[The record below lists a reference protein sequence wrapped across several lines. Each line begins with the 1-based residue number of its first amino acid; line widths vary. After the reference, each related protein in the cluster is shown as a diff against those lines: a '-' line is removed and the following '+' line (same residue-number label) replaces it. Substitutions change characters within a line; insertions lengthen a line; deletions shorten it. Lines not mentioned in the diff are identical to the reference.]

1 MEIALTIL
9 FIGIII
15 FCAHLFAVIYE
26 RTKVPDVLFLF
37 LIGFLVG
44 PVLGVVRPAHFG
56 AVGNVFT
63 TITLILIL
71 FESGIGISLKGIR
84 QSLKGLLRLTFLSF
98 IGTVIIVGGLVF
110 VLTKMGLIQS
120 LIVGAIVGGT
130 SSALVI
136 PIIDQLKMR
145 EDSKRILIFESI
157 INDVLCIVL
166 TFSLVE
172 AYKLGE
178 IKIGLMTLKVIAAF
192 MLAGLLGVIGALLW
206 SMILKRI
213 RTLQNS
219 TFTTL
224 AFVFIVYGI
233 VEFFG
238 FSGAIAALVFGYTIS
253 NVSRMKFSM
262 FRYSERLQTTE
273 LDSRERGFF
282 SEISFLLK
290 TFFFI
295 YIGISMQISGAGLLL
310 FGLVL
315 TLIIYFMRIP
325 VVSLTI
331 PKGTPL
337 EDATLFSV
345 VIPKGLA
352 AAVLASVPLQHGV
365 SGGEYIQNLTYAVVM
380 FSIVLTSILIFLVD
394 KTNIGGIYHF
404 LLGKFRKPVVLNSRK
419 K

>member
-1 MEIALTIL
+1 
-9 FIGIII
+9 
-15 FCAHLFAVIYE
+15 
-26 RTKVPDVLFLF
+26 
-37 LIGFLVG
+37 
-44 PVLGVVRPAHFG
+44 
-56 AVGNVFT
+56 
-63 TITLILIL
+63 
-71 FESGIGISLKGIR
+71 
-84 QSLKGLLRLTFLSF
+84 
-98 IGTVIIVGGLVF
+98 
-110 VLTKMGLIQS
+110 MGLIQS

-290 TFFFI
+290 TFSLFI
-295 YIGISMQISGAGLLL
+295 
-310 FGLVL
+310 
-315 TLIIYFMRIP
+315 
-325 VVSLTI
+325 
-331 PKGTPL
+331 L
-337 EDATLFSV
+337 ESRCRFPAPDCS
-345 VIPKGLA
+345 
-352 AAVLASVPLQHGV
+352 
-365 SGGEYIQNLTYAVVM
+365 
-380 FSIVLTSILIFLVD
+380 FLD
-394 KTNIGGIYHF
+394 WY
-404 LLGKFRKPVVLNSRK
+404 
-419 K
+419 